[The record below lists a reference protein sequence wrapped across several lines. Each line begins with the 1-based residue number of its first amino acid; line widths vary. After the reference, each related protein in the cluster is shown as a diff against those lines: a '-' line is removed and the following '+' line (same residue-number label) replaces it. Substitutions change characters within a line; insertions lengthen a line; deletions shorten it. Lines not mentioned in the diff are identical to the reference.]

1 MHYCR
6 WIVDGLAKSLAAAP
20 RNRDTDPMGNQSR
33 EEEEPEVVAAIGCS
47 AGHLGSG
54 NQWN

>member
-1 MHYCR
+1 M
-6 WIVDGLAKSLAAAP
+6 DGLAKSLAAAP